1 MLLVAVAISVTSS
14 TRSFLIRCK
23 GLSRLVCPVLR
34 LRLQVRRESLLQHFV
49 DQAAELQPHQLP
61 VHILS
66 DIDMTVWVGTF
77 GAGGARAERDC
88 TPRLF
93 TPRRWTEVSGG
104 SHPRR
109 SSALHRFGW
118 PRDLPFGKTTDLGKP
133 DQASTGEAGSRQQ
146 GGLRRTQALL

>member
-77 GAGGARAERDC
+77 GAGGARA
-88 TPRLF
+88 RLHAPTLHSSQVDRSF
-93 TPRRWTEVSGG
+93 RRVPS
-104 SHPRR
+104 PALFR
-109 SSALHRFGW
+109 SSPLWVA
-118 PRDLPFGKTTDLGKP
+118 
-133 DQASTGEAGSRQQ
+133 A
-146 GGLRRTQALL
+146 